1 MTCLQAVQCV
11 PFYLTTNTGRL
22 SDCALNGKYLLSSAD
37 SELAAYFAETGRLF
51 VAVKRICQGELL
63 SDSVSKSSSGV
74 VFADRPIE

>member
-1 MTCLQAVQCV
+1 MG
-11 PFYLTTNTGRL
+11 YRTTGTHG
-22 SDCALNGKYLLSSAD
+22 AD
-37 SELAAYFAETGRLF
+37 SGEIGHLS